1 WAQVTSTRENC
12 LGSDCPHYKGCF
24 VMEARKRALEAD
36 VVVVNHH
43 LFFADLVLRDEG
55 AGELLPAANA
65 VILDEAHQLPD
76 TASLFFGESVSTA
89 QLLELARDTR
99 MAALQHAKDFAPL
112 PQAIQALEKSARE
125 LRLQCGEVPGRV
137 PAQAI
142 EQHSALAPAAEAA
155 QRELDERAEL
165 LATQAERSPELDHC
179 RSRAVALG
187 ERLQRWREGDSAE
200 QVRWVEVFAQS
211 AAL

>member
-55 AGELLPAANA
+55 AGELLPASHA

-89 QLLELARDTR
+89 QLLELARDART
-99 MAALQHAKDFAPL
+99 AARQYARDFAPL
-112 PQAIQALEKSARE
+112 PAAAQALEKSARD
-125 LRLQCGEVPGRV
+125 LRLECGEVPGRV
-137 PAQAI
+137 P
-142 EQHSALAPAAEAA
+142 SRALAQESAFKAAV
-155 QRELDERAEL
+155 D
-165 LATQAERSPELDHC
+165 
-179 RSRAVALG
+179 AVQTA
-187 ERLQRWREGDSAE
+187 
-200 QVRWVEVFAQS
+200 
-211 AAL
+211 